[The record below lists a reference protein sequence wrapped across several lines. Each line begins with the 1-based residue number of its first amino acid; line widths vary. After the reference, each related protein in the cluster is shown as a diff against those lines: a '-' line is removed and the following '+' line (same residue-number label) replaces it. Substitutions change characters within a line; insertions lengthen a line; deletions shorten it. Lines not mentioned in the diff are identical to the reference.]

1 MIMTWQ
7 LRVDER
13 SCMASGVCASL
24 APELFELEADT
35 ARPVAPEV
43 EPAEMALDVADSCPA
58 MAITVTE
65 NGAEIGPRP

>member
-1 MIMTWQ
+1 MTWQ

-24 APELFELEADT
+24 APELFQLETDT

-43 EPAEMALDVADSCPA
+43 EPDEMALDAADSCPA

-65 NGAEIGPRP
+65 SGTEIGPRP